1 MLTNSVKTLS
11 QKNVLLNGE
20 WKENKDGK
28 RITLSSPSTAEEI
41 GSIPA
46 LSENEVDKAVES
58 ANTAQKEWK
67 NTALHERK
75 QLLYHWA
82 DNLVDNKEE
91 IGYMIMQE
99 VAKKKS
105 SAIDEVVRTADLIR
119 HTAEEGCRITGDLLT
134 GDSYN
139 GGSPSK
145 IAQVNRVPL
154 GVVLA
159 IAPFNYPVNLS
170 ASKIAPAL
178 MMGNGVVFKP
188 ATQGSLSGI
197 MMIEQLEKAGLPAGL
212 VNITTGRG
220 SEIGDALVTHPGI
233 NQISFTGGSET
244 GIRMAQKASMV
255 PMVLELGGKDPAIV
269 LEDADLDKTAKEI
282 TAGAFSYSGQRCTA
296 IKRVLVKEE
305 AADELVG
312 KIREKAEE
320 LKIGQPEENADITP
334 LINEKSADYVQGLID
349 DAIDKGAK
357 VITGDDKNGSL
368 LAPTLLDEVTSKM
381 RIAWEEPFG
390 PVLPVI
396 RVKTK
401 EEAIEIANKSEY
413 GLQASVFTQDIDS
426 AHQIADQLEVGS
438 VQLNGKTSRGPDHFP
453 FLGVKQSGQGVQGVR
468 YSLLS
473 LSREKVKV
481 FNG

>member
-1 MLTNSVKTLS
+1 MLMNSVKTE
-11 QKNVLLNGE
+11 QKNILLNGE
-20 WKENKDGK
+20 WKESENGN
-28 RITLSSPSTAEEI
+28 RITLYSPAMGEEI
-41 GSIPA
+41 GSVPA
-46 LSENEVDKAVES
+46 LSEKEVDEAVKT
-58 ANTAQKEWK
+58 ANAAQKDWK
-67 NTALHERK
+67 NTPLHERK
-75 QLLYHWA
+75 QLLYRWA
-82 DNLVDNKEE
+82 DNLVENKEK
-91 IGYMIMQE
+91 IGSMIMHE

-119 HTAEEGCRITGDLLT
+119 HTAEEACRITGDLLT

-139 GGSPSK
+139 GGSPKK

-178 MMGNGVVFKP
+178 MMGNGIVFKP

-197 MMIEQLEKAGLPAGL
+197 MMIEELDKAGLPEGL
-212 VNITTGRG
+212 VNIATGRG
-220 SEIGDALVTHPGI
+220 SEIGDALVTNPGI

-244 GIRMAQKASMV
+244 GMNMAKKASMV

-269 LEDADLDKTAKEI
+269 LEDADLDKAAKEI
-282 TAGAFSYSGQRCTA
+282 AAGAFSYSGQRCTA
-296 IKRVLVKEE
+296 IKRVLVKEDT
-305 AADELVG
+305 ADELVA
-312 KIREKAEE
+312 KIKEKAEE
-320 LKIGQPEENADITP
+320 LKVGQPEENADITP
-334 LINEKSADYVQGLID
+334 LINKKSADYVQGLID
-349 DAIDKGAK
+349 DAIDKGAE
-357 VITGDDKNGSL
+357 VITGDDRNGSL
-368 LAPTLLDEVTSKM
+368 LAPTLLDKVTTES
-381 RIAWEEPFG
+381 RVAWEEPFG
-390 PVLPVI
+390 PVLPII
-396 RVKTK
+396 RVKSE
-401 EEAIEIANKSEY
+401 EEAVQIANESEY
-413 GLQASVFTQDIDS
+413 GLQASVFTQDID
-426 AHQIADQLEVGS
+426 AANRIADQLEVGS